1 MSLLPSGRLKIDGDR
16 KNMPYLVQAPC
27 HFCGFT
33 RNFVDRMQVIDL
45 QCVNY
50 IKRDEASFDHDP
62 ATGKRFSQAGCWASF
77 SSVIRSGSRSRGKL
91 RADRR
96 YLSRS
101 GVATW
106 GHGSKICRSLLGG
119 RVPSFALDVNR
130 AGRGY
135 AWARTLQLATPFHG
149 FEHGDLVGVLDVAAY
164 RNSHSDARYFEP
176 GAP

>member
-33 RNFVDRMQVIDL
+33 RNFADERQVIDL
-45 QCVNY
+45 QYVNC
-50 IKRDEASFDHDP
+50 IQRDGAPFDHDP
-62 ATGKRFSQAGCWASF
+62 AKGKRFSQAGCWASF

-91 RADRR
+91 RRTGVTFP
-96 YLSRS
+96 
-101 GVATW
+101 GVALPRG
-106 GHGSKICRSLLGG
+106 GHGSKICRSLL
-119 RVPSFALDVNR
+119 VPSFALDVNR